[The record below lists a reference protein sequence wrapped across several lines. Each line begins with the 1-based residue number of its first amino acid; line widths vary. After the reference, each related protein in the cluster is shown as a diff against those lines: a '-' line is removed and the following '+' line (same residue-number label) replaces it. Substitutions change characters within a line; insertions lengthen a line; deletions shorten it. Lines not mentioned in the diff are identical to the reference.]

1 MGAPLPR
8 SMAWRTPSRSTT
20 TAVTVY
26 PFCAQI
32 TTDSPTSSLASGAES
47 FCMLTNPCA
56 DDPAATP
63 TITAA
68 ITAPAAAIRDMPFPP
83 LILLVGRL
91 ARAPT
96 PRIIREAR
104 ILRRPSLPLSCRRQR
119 RANERAVDAPRCY
132 PQPHPREET

>member
-32 TTDSPTSSLASGAES
+32 ATDSPTSSLASGAES
-47 FCMLTNPCA
+47 FCMLTSPCA
-56 DDPAATP
+56 DAAAIP
-63 TITAA
+63 VITAA
-68 ITAPAAAIRDMPFPP
+68 ITTPAATIRDIQFPP

-91 ARAPT
+91 ARAPA

-104 ILRRPSLPLSCRRQR
+104 FFGYLRLPLPRRRR

-132 PQPHPREET
+132 P